1 LNVTIGDG
9 DNIATDDCS
18 FAVTGLKLQGAQC
31 KDNQLYLTSTIMT
44 DLPVTMLRWVRSS
57 TEDIRKGKLS
67 LPVYL
72 NSTRTEL
79 LFTVDLNIA
88 PSQEPHSFYER
99 GVAVLTSTALN

>member
-1 LNVTIGDG
+1 MMMTQQSEYHIPFLLCRMGVG
-9 DNIATDDCS
+9 
-18 FAVTGLKLQGAQC
+18 GADSHMWLSRQ
-31 KDNQLYLTSTIMT
+31 
-44 DLPVTMLRWVRSS
+44 
-57 TEDIRKGKLS
+57 GKLS

-88 PSQEPHSFYER
+88 PGQDQHSFYER